1 MSWHNFHTQDILLP
15 EPFIAV
21 KSATL
26 STIFISSGILQ
37 LQLNAVKEKL
47 DRYLKCGIY
56 RGFSKTKYKNK
67 GDKFSNSFFIISK
80 ENVS

>member
-15 EPFIAV
+15 APFIAV

-26 STIFISSGILQ
+26 STIFISSGILL

-47 DRYLKCGIY
+47 
-56 RGFSKTKYKNK
+56 YKWL
-67 GDKFSNSFFIISK
+67 DCEI
-80 ENVS
+80 